1 MASSDAL
8 PGAAAATA
16 EAQGSDAWAGCLLG
30 LALVLPWW
38 LPLLGNASATFFKEA
53 LTLVLVG
60 FAGVAAAWPDRRDP
74 NARVHPLALATLV
87 LALVLVV
94 HALAF
99 DYAWRKALLAASGL
113 ATFWISLRTSAHLRE
128 QDGKRAF
135 DRLAACVAT
144 AALGSCVFAGLQ
156 LFGLDAA
163 VPGVLPRSGDR
174 LSGNVDQAN
183 QFADLLWLGAI
194 AVVWLA
200 ATEVLPWT
208 LAAATLIVLEFFVVT
223 SGSRTVWVYVAF
235 ALALGSAAWLTLG
248 GDNARG
254 RLAIGLV
261 AIALSQVAISVLVV
275 TTHMLAPLQI
285 TAAEQRIGT
294 DSADESTSERLWF
307 WRSGLATAADHPVLG
322 VGIGRLAGSAREHV
336 VAASAVPLHSADAH
350 AHNLFVQV
358 AAEMGFPVALVLFG
372 ALVAWAV
379 LAWRRRPPS
388 ASNIAGLAM
397 AGVMLIHANLEHP
410 FAYLYVLALFGAIVG
425 QVAWRSETPSP
436 ALSRVGLPPAAPR
449 IVSFLVIVAAIVGYI
464 TYMPVERATQVL
476 QRQVGRGEPPR
487 PENEL
492 AARLNAVQNWSPYA
506 DFAETLGL
514 MASVP
519 TEKNA
524 AALADRCEQA
534 VAIAPTPYFLAR
546 CAADL
551 YVAGRPERAAN
562 FVDSLCK
569 AYPEAVGVLEQ
580 STAFVAGITP
590 AADGLISTCSPA
602 TRP

>member
-8 PGAAAATA
+8 PATPAAWA
-16 EAQGSDAWAGCLLG
+16 EAQGSDAWAGRLLG

-38 LPLLGNASATFFKEA
+38 LPLLGNASVTFFKEA

-60 FAGVAAAWPDRRDP
+60 FAGVAAAWPAQRDP
-74 NARVHPLALATLV
+74 GARAHPLAVAALA
-87 LALVLVV
+87 LALVLAV
-94 HALAF
+94 HALTF
-99 DYAWRKALLAASGL
+99 DHAWRKALLAATGL
-113 ATFWISLRTSAHLRE
+113 ATFWVCLRTSAHLRSRE
-128 QDGKRAF
+128 GTRAF
-135 DRLAACVAT
+135 DGLAACVAG

-156 LFGLDAA
+156 LFGLDAV
-163 VPGVLPRSGDR
+163 VPGVIRRAGDR

-183 QFADLLWLGAI
+183 QFAGLLWLGGI
-194 AVVWLA
+194 AVAWLA
-200 ATEVLPWT
+200 ATEKLPWA
-208 LAAATLIVLEFFVVT
+208 LATAMVIVLEFFVVT
-223 SGSRTVWVYVAF
+223 SGSRTTWVYVAF
-235 ALALGSAAWLTLG
+235 ALVLGSAAWLPRA
-248 GDNARG
+248 GDRVRR

-261 AIALSQVAISVLVV
+261 AIALSQVAVSLMVA

-294 DSADESTSERLWF
+294 QSADESTSQRLWF
-307 WRSGLATAADHPVLG
+307 WRSGLATAAEHPVLG

-336 VAASAVPLHSADAH
+336 VAASDAPVRGADAH

-358 AAEMGFPVALVLFG
+358 AAEMGFPAALVLLG

-379 LAWRRRPPS
+379 LAWRHRLMG

-410 FAYLYVLALFGAIVG
+410 FAYLYVLALFGAVVG
-425 QVAWRSETPSP
+425 QVAWRSDTPSR
-436 ALSRVGLPPAAPR
+436 ASSNVGLPPSAPR
-449 IVSFLVIVAAIVGYI
+449 VASFLLIVAAIVGYM
-464 TYMPVERATQVL
+464 TYMPVDRAMQVL
-476 QRQVGRGEPPR
+476 QRQVMRGEPPR
-487 PENEL
+487 PDSEL
-492 AARLNAVQNWSPYA
+492 IARLNAVQDWSPYA

-534 VAIAPTPYFLAR
+534 VAFAPTPYFLAR
-546 CAADL
+546 CAVDL
-551 YVAGRPERAAN
+551 QVAGRPQRAEN
-562 FVDSLCK
+562 FVTSLCK
-569 AYPEAVGVLEQ
+569 AYPESVGVLQQ

-590 AADGLISTCSPA
+590 AAGGLVSTCSPSV
-602 TRP
+602 RP